1 MEVIMK
7 KVNGMVTKIL
17 LLDASIFDTLTK
29 NERRELA
36 GRFDCKDVE
45 RNNTEVSN
53 RSADHITP
61 EMITWRT
68 GMVQHFNKQTS
79 GTKYMIGD
87 DGYKYVPQLTF
98 RKSGK
103 NPASET
109 ELELVKNLASLKNTD
124 KVTK

>member
-45 RNNTEVSN
+45 RNNTEYWYG
-53 RSADHITP
+53 AA
-61 EMITWRT
+61 
-68 GMVQHFNKQTS
+68 F
-79 GTKYMIGD
+79 
-87 DGYKYVPQLTF
+87 
-98 RKSGK
+98 
-103 NPASET
+103 
-109 ELELVKNLASLKNTD
+109 
-124 KVTK
+124 

>member
-7 KVNGMVTKIL
+7 KIQGMITKIL

-29 NERRELA
+29 TERLELS

-45 RNNTEVSN
+45 RNNNTVSV

-87 DGYKYVPQLTF
+87 DGFKYVPQLTF

-103 NPASET
+103 NPASKT
-109 ELELVKNLASLKNTD
+109 ELELVKNLQGLGQD
-124 KVTK
+124 KTTK

>member
-7 KVNGMVTKIL
+7 KIKGIVTKIL

-29 NERRELA
+29 NERLELA

-61 EMITWRT
+61 EMITWRS

-103 NPASET
+103 NPATKT